1 MADYPLLCP
10 TEDESRKGKEK
21 EDEGKEKA
29 GKGKGFLE
37 RENKKGES
45 LGFETLSFTFFP
57 EKGGNPI
64 PSLALL
70 KNGGVLLSH
79 CDAVPS
85 APLGLTSLFGM
96 GRGGSPTL

>member
-1 MADYPLLCP
+1 M
-10 TEDESRKGKEK
+10 EEKGESKMIFG
-21 EDEGKEKA
+21 
-29 GKGKGFLE
+29 E

-45 LGFETLSFTFFP
+45 LGFETLSFSFFP
-57 EKGGNPI
+57 GRRVRSYPS
-64 PSLALL
+64 PSLSLL

>member
-1 MADYPLLCP
+1 MIF
-10 TEDESRKGKEK
+10 G
-21 EDEGKEKA
+21 
-29 GKGKGFLE
+29 E
-37 RENKKGES
+37 RENKKRES
-45 LGFETLSFTFFP
+45 LGFETLSFTFFSG
-57 EKGGNPI
+57 EEGE
-64 PSLALL
+64 SLSLPLSLTLL

>member
-1 MADYPLLCP
+1 MRPL
-10 TEDESRKGKEK
+10 KNKEM
-21 EDEGKEKA
+21 EGKGESKMIF
-29 GKGKGFLE
+29 GE

-45 LGFETLSFTFFP
+45 LGFETLSFTFFSG
-57 EKGGNPI
+57 EEGGDPI
-64 PSLALL
+64 PLSLTLL

>member
-1 MADYPLLCP
+1 MIF
-10 TEDESRKGKEK
+10 G
-21 EDEGKEKA
+21 
-29 GKGKGFLE
+29 E

-45 LGFETLSFTFFP
+45 LEFETLSFTFFP
-57 EKGGNPI
+57 GRRVRSY
-64 PSLALL
+64 PSLSLTLL
-70 KNGGVLLSH
+70 KNGGGLLSH

>member
-1 MADYPLLCP
+1 MRPL
-10 TEDESRKGKEK
+10 KNKEM
-21 EDEGKEKA
+21 EGKGESKMIF
-29 GKGKGFLE
+29 GE

-45 LGFETLSFTFFP
+45 LGFETLSFTFFSGEEGEILSP
-57 EKGGNPI
+57 L
-64 PSLALL
+64 SLTLL